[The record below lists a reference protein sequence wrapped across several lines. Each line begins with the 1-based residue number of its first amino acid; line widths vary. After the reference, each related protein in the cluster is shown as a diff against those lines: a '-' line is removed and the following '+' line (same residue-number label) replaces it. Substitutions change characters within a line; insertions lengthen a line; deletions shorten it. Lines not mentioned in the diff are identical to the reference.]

1 MENLSLQ
8 LSLLNTGG
16 PLQLYLFLW
25 LNGWSRHVWYA
36 ILLNVFMNLRM
47 SILGTLVPEGP
58 WCVFHATR
66 HHLHWGLFFWYSD
79 LILDTTHTHTHT
91 HTRTHTHTHT
101 THSVTSRLNHTHINI
116 YLYQLLCAHSSYL
129 CYIEWIIH
137 WFTKMY
143 FPQCLFYLKII
154 HLQKPYL
161 LIRCYKTSLFLWSGN
176 NTDINGV
183 NKQNTHTH
191 TKHSEKENTTQTLFL
206 KGGGSSNYDK
216 VRVLSVFT
224 KGFFLKLQIY
234 VHYIFSGTP

>member
-1 MENLSLQ
+1 
-8 LSLLNTGG
+8 
-16 PLQLYLFLW
+16 
-25 LNGWSRHVWYA
+25 
-36 ILLNVFMNLRM
+36 MNLRM

-66 HHLHWGLFFWYSD
+66 HHLHWGH
-79 LILDTTHTHTHT
+79 THTHTHT
-91 HTRTHTHTHT
+91 HAHTHTHT

-116 YLYQLLCAHSSYL
+116 YLHQLLCAHSSYL

-161 LIRCYKTSLFLWSGN
+161 LIRCYKTSLFLWRGN

-216 VRVLSVFT
+216 VRVLSEFT

-234 VHYIFSGTP
+234 VHHIFSGTP